1 MNKNLKIN
9 DWAKLTIKNN
19 AVICGQVIALGTKL
33 VDGEEHDFYQVRVLN
48 NHETT
53 VFDAEIKAIEK
64 MYTLEELEDMVIG
77 IVKKHDIPLGD
88 CPDHTSELAAT
99 IVAVIGY
106 WDELSEDE
114 KDVVSLYLSTP
125 AYTKGFL
132 QRTHNL
138 YIQCLSLQAE
148 LQEITEKQAEKEK
161 VGQDKGIAG
170 LMEKYYPKS
179 DNSLLFGYG
188 TGEKTWHHTNH

>member
-9 DWAKLTIKNN
+9 DWAKLTMKNN

-106 WDELSEDE
+106 WNELSENE

-138 YIQCLSLQAE
+138 YIQCLNLQAE

-161 VGQDKGIAG
+161 VGQDQAPGG
-170 LMEKYYPKS
+170 LIEKYYEMSKKFPC
-179 DNSLLFGYG
+179 LWYG
-188 TGEKTWHHTNH
+188 RDM

>member
-9 DWAKLTIKNN
+9 DWAKFTIKNN

-48 NHETT
+48 DHETT

-64 MYTLEELEDMVIG
+64 MYTLEELEEMVIG

-161 VGQDKGIAG
+161 VGQDQAPGG
-170 LMEKYYPKS
+170 LIEKYYEMSKKFPC
-179 DNSLLFGYG
+179 LWYG
-188 TGEKTWHHTNH
+188 RDM

>member
-1 MNKNLKIN
+1 MDNKFKIN
-9 DWAKLTIKNN
+9 DWVKITMKRN
-19 AVICGQVIALGTKL
+19 AVIAGQLVAFGTKL
-33 VDGEEHDFYQVRVLN
+33 YEDGEHDFYQVKVLN
-48 NHETT
+48 DRETSI
-53 VFDAEIKAIEK
+53 FDTEIKTIEK
-64 MYTLEELEDMVIG
+64 MYSMEELENMVIE
-77 IVKKHDIPLGD
+77 IVKKHGIALED
-88 CPDHTSELAAT
+88 CPDHTSEVAT
-99 IVAVIGY
+99 AIVSTIGY
-106 WDELSEDE
+106 WNELSEEE

-132 QRTHNL
+132 ERTHNL

-188 TGEKTWHHTNH
+188 RDM